1 MFELLHYFYMYMED
15 ATFIVNPEDIKKIAV
30 QNGAR
35 SNELDIPAVAILT
48 FNRTILRELSVL
60 CSLHEIEWKAA
71 KYTPYSAPLESWQ
84 GAFKGIELCVFVP
97 PMGASPLAA
106 FCEELVVYGARI
118 IFLLCASWSLG
129 ERYLRKGQIHVPS
142 FAVGL
147 DGTSYHYGNVNYR
160 IDAEPVTHAC
170 LVEALETE
178 DIDWKQGGVGCCEAI
193 YRITRQMME
202 GYRKQGCLSMEN
214 GEVAA
219 LYTIAKVHGISVG
232 VLLQPYIDLER
243 GYDSS
248 YMGKEY
254 EETCRVQA
262 RVAVRTLEFSQGV

>member
-1 MFELLHYFYMYMED
+1 MKE
-15 ATFIVNPEDIKKIAV
+15 AAFIINPEDIKKIALTGGV
-30 QNGAR
+30 KP
-35 SNELDIPAVAILT
+35 NELNIPTAAILT
-48 FNRTILRELSVL
+48 FNRTILRELSGL
-60 CSLHEIEWKAA
+60 CSLHEIKWKAA
-71 KYTPYSAPLESWQ
+71 KYTPYSAPRESWR
-84 GAFKGIELCVFVP
+84 GVFKGIELCVFVP

-106 FCEELVVYGARI
+106 FCEELIVYGARA

-160 IDAEPVTHAC
+160 VDAEPATHAC
-170 LVEALETE
+170 LIKACKTE

-202 GYRKQGCLSMEN
+202 VYQEEGCLSMEN
-214 GEVAA
+214 GEVAV
-219 LYTIAKVHGISVG
+219 LYTIAKIHGISVG
-232 VLLQPYIDLER
+232 VLLQPYIDLET

-248 YMGKEY
+248 YMGEEY

-262 RVAVRTLEFSQGV
+262 RVAVRALGFSQGV